1 MSENINLGLQLLI
14 VGMIS
19 VFFILGIVVAI
30 GRLLITLVNYWYADD
45 GPHDTHSH
53 IDKKKIAVI
62 SAVVQTVTQGK
73 GRISTINK
81 L

>member
-1 MSENINLGLQLLI
+1 
-14 VGMIS
+14 
-19 VFFILGIVVAI
+19 VAI
-30 GRLLITLVNYWYADD
+30 GRLLITVVNNWSADD
-45 GPHDTHSH
+45 GPHDAHSH